1 MSEALWSDQ
10 TTGIFF
16 AAIFP
21 KKVNWSKCNC
31 PKNCPIFFQLLK
43 HIQAVILKTATA
55 QKPVTIWTV
64 VIREVEIL
72 GVTIRVVTI
81 LVVTILGT
89 HALGSC
95 NLGSWDST
103 S

>member
-1 MSEALWSDQ
+1 MSEVLWSDP
-10 TTGIFF
+10 TTGRFF

-21 KKVNWSKCNC
+21 KKSTGRNATAQKT
-31 PKNCPIFFQLLK
+31 PRIFFQLLK

-64 VIREVEIL
+64 VIREVEIW

-81 LVVTILGT
+81 MVVTILGT
-89 HALGSC
+89 HASGSC